1 MKCAKLVD
9 IGKIE
14 IVEIEEPQITD
25 PTDVLVKVKAVGIC
39 GTDLHIFKEGRA
51 DVQFPRIMGHEL
63 SGEVIG
69 VGPAV
74 TKVAV
79 GDKVALDPVFACG
92 ECPTCKK
99 GHPNVCSNVKCYGV
113 QMDGGYQEKIV
124 VTEDHLYKFGSGVS
138 YEDAALAEPFSIAS
152 NILHRAGLESGENVL
167 IIGAGTIG
175 LSILQVAKM
184 KGAVVMVSDVIP
196 QKLSLAEELGADV
209 VVDNRGKDLEAS
221 VKEHFPFGFDVV
233 IDAVGITPLFAES
246 LNYAAPCARVMCIGF
261 DGRQAEFP
269 PAMITRKEL
278 SIIGSRMN
286 NRRFPEVMEWFNQDL
301 LNTGSMITK
310 RKKIDE
316 IQEAFEETLSDSA
329 GSVKTL
335 ILFD

>member
-25 PTDVLVKVKAVGIC
+25 PMDVLVKVKAVGIC

-79 GDKVALDPVFACG
+79 GDKVALDPVFACR

-124 VTEDHLYKFGSGVS
+124 VTEK
-138 YEDAALAEPFSIAS
+138 
-152 NILHRAGLESGENVL
+152 NW
-167 IIGAGTIG
+167 
-175 LSILQVAKM
+175 
-184 KGAVVMVSDVIP
+184 
-196 QKLSLAEELGADV
+196 LGF
-209 VVDNRGKDLEAS
+209 R
-221 VKEHFPFGFDVV
+221 
-233 IDAVGITPLFAES
+233 
-246 LNYAAPCARVMCIGF
+246 
-261 DGRQAEFP
+261 
-269 PAMITRKEL
+269 
-278 SIIGSRMN
+278 
-286 NRRFPEVMEWFNQDL
+286 
-301 LNTGSMITK
+301 
-310 RKKIDE
+310 
-316 IQEAFEETLSDSA
+316 
-329 GSVKTL
+329 
-335 ILFD
+335 